1 MCPGFTELAV
11 GVWAR
16 EESGEEL
23 LTIQACPAD
32 QLTAQLCLV
41 QCLQG
46 KRIPVEAVRQ
56 LVEKS
61 QKQSFPV
68 GE

>member
-1 MCPGFTELAV
+1 M
-11 GVWAR
+11 
-16 EESGEEL
+16 
-23 LTIQACPAD
+23 QACPAD
-32 QLTAQLCLV
+32 QLTAQLCLCCG

-46 KRIPVEAVRQ
+46 RGIPVEAVRQ